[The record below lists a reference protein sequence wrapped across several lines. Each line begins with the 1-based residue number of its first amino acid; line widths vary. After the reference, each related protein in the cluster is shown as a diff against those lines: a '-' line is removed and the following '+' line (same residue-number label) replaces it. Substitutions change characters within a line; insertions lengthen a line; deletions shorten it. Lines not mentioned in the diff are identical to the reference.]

1 MPCHAM
7 HPIQD
12 LFLESFSYA
21 LQFDKN
27 FYMHSYVDKK
37 FILVK
42 SGCYKGSLALIPR
55 LLLKVLH
62 VKLLEILEV
71 FGS

>member
-1 MPCHAM
+1 MER
-7 HPIQD
+7 IVRQ
-12 LFLESFSYA
+12 A
-21 LQFDKN
+21 LDSPLAAQSQN
-27 FYMHSYVDKK
+27 
-37 FILVK
+37 
-42 SGCYKGSLALIPR
+42 GQGSLALIPR

>member
-1 MPCHAM
+1 MQANVYTRERK
-7 HPIQD
+7 
-12 LFLESFSYA
+12 ESTLDQYG
-21 LQFDKN
+21 Q
-27 FYMHSYVDKK
+27 
-37 FILVK
+37 
-42 SGCYKGSLALIPR
+42 GSLALIPC